1 MYAKF
6 LSHNFAKNFQVDQV
20 LINQRWLIMAVYEIV
35 SIPRSNWI
43 RIEEKL
49 KLCPSYKSWI
59 FMAMP
64 FQKRIKRPF
73 DHTNSPKEKEILYL
87 CHRCRI
93 LTGRLVV
100 RDTKPMKGK
109 NWSNLL
115 KMWCLAYTRME
126 SIKCRLPTNIS
137 TLFLLHFIMYKN
149 DEIDGMWDPLM
160 SHFDVM

>member
-1 MYAKF
+1 
-6 LSHNFAKNFQVDQV
+6 
-20 LINQRWLIMAVYEIV
+20 MAVYEIIL
-35 SIPRSNWI
+35 IPRSNWI
-43 RIEEKL
+43 QIGEKM

-64 FQKRIKRPF
+64 FQKRNKQPF
-73 DHTNSPKEKEILYL
+73 DHTNSPEEKEKLYMNVPCTCATRTEFWPADL
-87 CHRCRI
+87 
-93 LTGRLVV
+93 LY
-100 RDTKPMKGK
+100 DTKPVKGK
-109 NWSNLL
+109 NRSDLL

-126 SIKCRLPTNIS
+126 SIKCAIKCRLPTNIS